1 MGLWDILVPTEP
13 GVLHNLIANPS
24 FEYDNNEI
32 DVARLNPPSGGS
44 TVAEIASFR
53 TLPANTGITY
63 WTALKGAGVA
73 RSLSWASRGS
83 YSLKINAGTST
94 NGGTVYDPRLSSPSP
109 SVGVSVS
116 QVVPS
121 DNIPSAWSN
130 IPVSRQFHV
139 AVFGLTDTGMAL
151 ANGISDTQFYYNT
164 NSQDIV
170 AYPTMDAKRGHTTP
184 YFSSLPGI
192 TSNPSKSIKVVISG
206 GQDAT
211 ANATIRGWAVW
222 YSMDT
227 TSVKRYVLASIV
239 PASANSGTSTT
250 VFIHKVINQVNVD
263 TVLTPTLCTGKI
275 YMYPFAV
282 DGEYIVKGV
291 NTSFLTE
298 CPAGTDLY
306 VLTDINQPNGE
317 KQFLGRVA
325 DQGIA
330 DNAANSG
337 TGRITATSGSTSIT
351 ISGVPTATALV
362 GKNLYTTN
370 KQFIG
375 KVLSASSAT
384 SATLVNNSTVTVNN
398 VAYLYDGDNKITTNI
413 NSTSITVSGFPTAP
427 FLVGRKLF
435 TMKGEEIGT
444 VVNSSNNTTATLASN
459 ALIAVTNE
467 SYQYSVATQTEIRI
481 QQKATTTP
489 IGFDF
494 YRMVSTNVQS
504 YPDNPIG
511 AISAFSCNPSSN
523 TNFLPASMGINC
535 SAPYFGI
542 TNNTF
547 ANNTYKHHL
556 YLDWY
561 LSSPNL
567 INPNATYTDTGARW
581 KVMLV
586 NITSDAIQPVGL
598 TITTQRGNTS
608 ATISNAS
615 GFAQG
620 DCIYT
625 TNYEFVGEIKTING
639 NSITFYNLAFISL
652 TASAF
657 RKLAFNAGTSLGTL
671 DASNATQLNAKRMG
685 LRTKFLVTPPSGDT
699 SRMQLRFQY
708 TGTTSDADLYIDG
721 IQFVDSGMI
730 WRSYDYYGNS
740 LNTYVNPPQF
750 SDWNWDDVDFSYV
763 DGDIPGAIWADT
775 MPTQSGTY
783 SNTFPY
789 FTNDGAWHAN
799 FDEYDSSQSGHGM
812 GTPRFRQ
819 QYQWRNEAK
828 PVYGVSVPGLSQSS
842 LLTQTFTTGFWA
854 SLDTDNINVV
864 VEPTISGT
872 GMPEIATTALEY
884 GITDGGF
891 VQRQVARMRNM
902 QFNVTISAKSWVGLH
917 ANRRSLINLLK
928 FDQLAQQG
936 ERMLRYTGA
945 DTPVVTRI
953 TYVGGLEFS
962 GVQTQSFTEVL
973 GLRFLSADPYFYTET
988 PFTQD
993 VSPSAVTNESS
1004 TVYYKLGNTSEW
1016 TPLSFH
1022 SNEMVLAADEL
1033 LENST
1038 STPQLQSKSAFWD
1051 LNFSTSIPKSIG
1063 WLQSPSGNVSTLVV
1077 GGNFAYPFS
1086 TIAFFYVS
1094 GFAPDT
1100 KSPSNKVSFNTGL
1113 GTLTSN
1119 IGSAIVT
1126 FTDFEALQDSDVGKF
1141 LFVGGDYLGKIASVQ
1156 SSTQC
1161 TLTENAVTAYASQ
1174 PYQKVTLST
1183 VDVNTNPTQVYG
1195 KQLFQLTGGSATEN
1209 ASVNAIYQES
1219 ANSILVVGTFY
1230 QIIDFGDRT
1239 PNTNLNTSDY
1249 FTNDGKVNTTVRF
1262 GNNDISTQ
1270 YPYFRVARFVMN
1282 DNGRIVAYPVDSQ
1295 FEYDSASNT
1304 YRSLLFNQIGNQGLN
1319 AIAQSP
1325 SGYTFVGG
1333 DVNTS
1338 VQPLDNTLTNT
1349 FAPYPAY
1356 RGPSSFARTASQSN
1370 VYTINP
1376 NIAIQNN
1383 INSLEF
1389 LGSVGYQLGVSRLGL
1404 ITTNPQSLIGSNLV
1418 EVSNV
1423 TDSSGK
1429 TYAAQKFT
1437 TTDIG
1442 KLIFTDT
1449 GIYIGQIYALAGGSS
1464 SSTVAILSSPA
1475 QVRVL
1480 NAGFSILGD
1489 IKTLTTDKKAK
1500 GSTVFA
1506 VVDSQDESE
1515 LDFRASLY
1523 AYVPSTTS
1531 AGKMSFVSGSTSIAT
1546 VGDTFGNALG
1556 INKTGKIQCSIASNI
1571 VLGDKTLFTPSMVGN
1586 ILTTSNGTF
1595 IGIVQSVVTS
1605 TKLLLTRNAF
1615 TDVGKPVVSE
1625 TVKDYIGQ
1633 VTVPTTSGGVTTAT
1647 INGSTTAGI
1656 RPDFSKLP
1664 AGTKYFYLYY
1674 PNNVN
1679 AQNTVA
1685 ELCGVVSSF
1694 NNSSSPRTVT
1704 LTTNS
1709 LSTVNTS
1716 WSVGGSSFTRW
1727 FVTTAEI
1734 YESFE
1739 IISTKNVTDGDG
1751 YLLRAGQVQVIQN
1764 DSTTLPSGIA
1774 RLRTPTLFT
1783 SSTTQYLG
1791 TNYNA
1796 YALYTSR
1803 GSNTS
1808 IVNFDSLISSTVLN
1822 SVVRRQFDAS
1832 SSVKA
1837 TAYDPTISTDAV
1849 TGFGNVFASYSFG
1862 TMVPVFNDGG
1872 TSGTLT
1878 VNGTSITVS
1887 SGSIVNNR
1895 HFYAIVENRV
1905 VYFGKTSNTNTLLTN
1920 YFGNVSNISTTWWS
1934 LPTNGT
1940 TLPDANSTKLV
1951 KGVGTIK
1958 GSGTSFT
1965 TFGNNLTAFDVGRSI
1980 YRYDSTTNTWFFMC
1994 VITAVSGANVTTT
2007 TAQSTGQ
2014 GDFDYWLSGG
2024 SPVSSNRNVAWY
2036 PYQFAF
2042 PQGGT
2047 EDYEYLSKNAV
2058 GIEASSNA
2066 PTIETITVNGI
2077 PTVCVVIPVQAL
2089 SSRTS
2094 PVPVS
2099 LNPDTYEL
2107 YAYLQG
2113 VTPSKSNDF
2122 APNVTGQWYLLGTIK
2137 RTRVNDIAIPVNSSG
2152 TTLISANTTSLTA
2165 TLSGTITINAFQLVG
2180 YHVYLTNGTRIGVV
2194 EKALSNTSLQFR
2206 ANASANATNVAFYF
2220 AVSFP
2225 YRTVGN
2231 IGTPLSIVRRVRIQ
2245 TNVPTTY
2252 QQNDEL
2258 YTYASAST
2266 INSSPPLQY
2275 LGTIQAILA
2284 TGAGFVDVTYMPYWA
2299 TPKTLLDSSN
2309 EYISGLSS
2317 DLLGN
2322 VIENTNGSATILKAT
2337 KSLKNSVFA
2346 NYFADALGV
2355 VSAVTPNPYNKSQTA
2370 TVSFD
2375 GAADV
2380 FNDTLPSISQVEPVF
2395 GLTVNTTANSNEISY
2410 AFTPTTTGS
2419 SIRVTPTFTYT
2430 LENGVTT
2437 IQNKSVFRGDGQYM
2451 GSSTTA
2457 GTTGS
2462 LVFGNTGNGN
2472 TSSIFAYTEY
2482 SSLGT
2487 ITFNSTS
2494 SDIGTYTQNGG
2505 IALSVLDGKA
2515 LFRASD
2521 GAFIGIVNY
2530 TYSTNGIRLTANA
2543 LATVSNGTFAYAN
2556 ASKLNTITTST
2567 SSTSVTVVGG
2577 GYSYGSATSVTQFS
2591 LLNRSLFRYFAAT
2604 NINNPFDL
2612 FFGNVTS
2619 VTQNATTNT
2628 ATLTA
2633 NSRGNVTNEP
2643 FIHMPFSG
2651 TGNTIV
2657 NNATLTT
2664 TGNIIST
2671 VAGNTAFTVA
2681 GTPTATSLVGSALYT
2696 NVGGLFIGI
2705 VRSASS
2711 ATAGT
2716 FEEGAATT
2724 TTNALYRHASTP
2736 SFTLAGTNTPA
2747 NVAIFRNTGEF
2758 MGIRR
2763 GNVQANF
2770 SRHPRFINTTAS
2782 TYIYAN
2788 TTQTGANTTAGNT
2801 ITVALGSRSVTVAGT
2816 PTATDLVGSAL
2827 YTIAGAYIGVV
2838 QSASSA
2844 TSATLESGAVTA
2856 MSASTYSYTFST
2868 VAITNTSTS
2877 SNIVTTI
2884 GTGISLNT
2892 FIGQAIFTLGTPTS
2906 GTDWNYVYIGTVV
2919 DVGTNQLI
2927 LASNATININD
2938 PLGEVIIYAPSTI
2951 AMQLRTSNRQSTDL
2965 FNRISVTNGSNLVSV
2980 NGQPDAYTLV
2990 GKTLFQSDGVT
3001 SIGVVNSANSP
3012 IQAVL
3017 ASNSTVTYSG
3027 TYQYISSDS
3036 ISPLVTMTNAPVSQ
3050 FANTTA
3056 LWRTNGAY
3064 MGILGSAIN
3073 NTQLNFSNMP
3083 YANTN
3088 NVDSYFIWADASNV
3102 SNVDMVHMLSYGSG
3116 INNELYINE
3125 GEVAGSYAGDNLINV
3140 GNSVYNVNSSLIGK
3154 IATVN
3159 TTTKTFT
3166 LVQPAQRTSLS
3177 SYFYA
3182 PNPNLYVFNGANTP
3196 ANNEGRNISLVNNT
3210 NLQITI
3216 NSSSGAVGV
3225 ATSPNLIGSLLGVS
3239 NAQGRSYPT
3248 IYAYTENV
3256 LRYHIIPGDVMRSR
3270 DASDNNAFNIENNDI
3285 IGQIVEMNFTISRM
3299 YTVLPIDRTLTTQK
3313 VRVHRKHVFSEFIGR
3328 MEGRIVQ
3335 KVTIGGIGGTQAFIS
3350 GSGTRFDYLVYDYL
3364 NRNNMNG
3371 TGFYVQN
3378 DTDGSW
3384 SKIGTINNIVDSTT
3398 MVVTLS
3404 ATTISDF
3411 SNESFVGGYC
3421 IRSMPGIGQI
3431 TITETGIVRP
3441 FGTATKFAEQLYSG
3455 CVITVFSIDINGNT
3469 IVDGQYRVIDTFS
3482 NAIMQL
3488 ASIDG
3493 SPYTN
3498 GLKNGRYFNIEYV
3511 YDEYPLLDTG
3521 LPSFVNTDWQP
3532 MGLTDGPIYDITTT
3546 QNGTL
3551 IISGNFTHWVDASY
3565 VGTTTSYDSVKR
3577 NVGRVARVTPLIA
3590 NGKVFDSYASPI
3602 VGTSYANNGFNNTV
3616 NLVRDITD
3624 INPING
3630 YVGSGDKLL
3639 IGGVFTGT
3647 LNNESVTHSLAYA
3660 EGSTI
3665 SGNLQT
3671 IVNADVI
3678 FPVNRNSS
3686 NIIRSQTTAIASTN
3700 RMRKYAVNPIT
3711 NVLDGISGSNIAIVH
3726 HGFLNNAVNVNT
3738 ISSKM
3743 QYFSLRIRGNAS
3755 VYPIIRIR
3763 NGASNKTIYELYQT
3777 ETGARVRF
3785 DNSGL
3790 LVLAYEEIIINLLPG
3805 QRSITSN
3812 IRGNMISFI
3821 SPTSNFVDW
3830 ILLGANNSAG
3840 KYTQS
3845 YDDYR
3850 INIIGIHAQAGMN
3863 ITINYNPR
3871 FWSFDANNMFFGTT
3885 KAGL

>member
-1 MGLWDILVPTEP
+1 MGLWDILVPSEP

-73 RSLSWASRGS
+73 RSSSWASRGS

-116 QVVPS
+116 EVAPS
-121 DNIPSAWSN
+121 DNIPPAWSN
-130 IPVSRQFHV
+130 IPASRQFHV

-164 NSQDIV
+164 DTEDIV

-184 YFSSLPGI
+184 YFSSLPSI
-192 TSNPSKSIKVVISG
+192 TSNPGKSIKVVISG
-206 GQDAT
+206 GQDST

-227 TSVKRYVLASIV
+227 TTTKRYVLASIV
-239 PASANSGTSTT
+239 PASADVGTSTT

-306 VLTDINQPNGE
+306 VLADINQPNGE

-325 DQGIA
+325 DQG
-330 DNAANSG
+330 
-337 TGRITATSGSTSIT
+337 
-351 ISGVPTATALV
+351 
-362 GKNLYTTN
+362 
-370 KQFIG
+370 
-375 KVLSASSAT
+375 KV
-384 SATLVNNSTVTVNN
+384 TVTGGNTVS
-398 VAYLYDGDNKITTNI
+398 VTAGGD
-413 NSTSITVSGFPTAP
+413 SVTVSGFPTAP
-427 FLVGRKLF
+427 FLVGREIYTSAGVL
-435 TMKGEEIGT
+435 IGT
-444 VVNSSNNTTATLASN
+444 VKRALSNTSAILESN
-459 ALIAVTNE
+459 ATINYSG

-481 QQKATTTP
+481 QQKSTTTP

-523 TNFLPASMGINC
+523 TSFLPASMGINC

-586 NITSDAIQPVGL
+586 NITSDAIQPAGL
-598 TITTQRGNTS
+598 TITTQRGSAS

-763 DGDIPGAIWADT
+763 DGDVPGAIWADT

-789 FTNDGAWHAN
+789 FTNDGVWHAD

-953 TYVGGLEFS
+953 TYIGGLEFS

-973 GLRFLSADPYFYTET
+973 GLRFLSADPYFYTEV
-988 PFTQD
+988 PFTQN
-993 VSPSAVTNESS
+993 VSPSSTLNESAS
-1004 TVYYKLGNTSEW
+1004 VYYKLGNASEW
-1016 TPLSFH
+1016 TPLNFH
-1022 SNEMVLAADEL
+1022 KNEMTLTADEL
-1033 LENST
+1033 IVNGE
-1038 STPQLQSKSAFWD
+1038 STPQLQSQNAFWD
-1051 LNFSTSIPKSIG
+1051 LQFAPSIPKAIG

-1094 GFAPDT
+1094 GFTPDT
-1100 KSPSNKVSFNTGL
+1100 KSPASKISFNTGL

-1119 IGSAIVT
+1119 TVSAIVT
-1126 FTDFEALQDSDVGKF
+1126 FSDFEAIQNSDVGKF

-1161 TLTENAVTAYASQ
+1161 TLTENAVTTYASQ

-1183 VDVNTNPTQVYG
+1183 VDINTNPTQVYG
-1195 KQLFQLTGGSATEN
+1195 KQLFQLTGGSAVGN

-1219 ANSILVVGTFY
+1219 ANSILVVGDFY
-1230 QIIDFGDRT
+1230 QVIDFGDRT
-1239 PNTNLNTSDY
+1239 PNTNLNTSDV
-1249 FTNDGKVNTTVRF
+1249 FVNDGKVNTTVRF
-1262 GNNDISTQ
+1262 GSNNISTQ
-1270 YPYFRVARFVMN
+1270 YPYFRIARFVMN

-1295 FEYDSASNT
+1295 FEYDSVSNT
-1304 YRSLLFNQIGNQGLN
+1304 YRSLLFNQINNQGLN
-1319 AIAQSP
+1319 AITQSP

-1338 VQPLDNTLTNT
+1338 IIPLDDTLTNT

-1356 RGPSSFARTASQSN
+1356 RGPSAFARTSSQSN

-1376 NIAIQNN
+1376 NIVTQNN
-1383 INSLEF
+1383 INSLEYAGF
-1389 LGSVGYQLGVSRLGL
+1389 VGYQLGVSRFGTL
-1404 ITTNPQSLIGSNLV
+1404 TTNVGSHLV
-1418 EVSNV
+1418 TVGNAFN
-1423 TDSSGK
+1423 SSGVLFDG
-1429 TYAAQKFT
+1429 TPFT
-1437 TTDIG
+1437 TADIG
-1442 KLIFTDT
+1442 KLIFTDV
-1449 GIYIGQIYALAGGSS
+1449 GIYVGQIASIAGGAT
-1464 SSTVAILSSPA
+1464 SSTVALLASPA
-1475 QVRVL
+1475 QVQFTEV
-1480 NAGFSILGD
+1480 GFSVLGD
-1489 IKTLTTDKKAK
+1489 IKSLTTDKKAN
-1500 GSTVFA
+1500 GANVFA
-1506 VVDSQDESE
+1506 VIDSSGENIE
-1515 LDFRASLY
+1515 YRASLY
-1523 AYVPSTTS
+1523 AYVPN
-1531 AGKMSFVSGSTSIAT
+1531 AKNVGKMSFVDGSTSVALVGSTFAT
-1546 VGDTFGNALG
+1546 ALG
-1556 INKTGKIQCSIASNI
+1556 TNNQGKIQCSISSD
-1571 VLGDKTLFTPSMVGN
+1571 VVKGDKTNFTVNMVGN
-1586 ILTTSNGTF
+1586 YLTTSDGSY
-1595 IGIVQSVVTS
+1595 IGQVKVVNNATQL
-1605 TKLLLTRNAF
+1605 TLTRNAF
-1615 TDVGKPVVSE
+1615 VDVGQVITNDFLSKFKGLVSVA
-1625 TVKDYIGQ
+1625 TNNRGN
-1633 VTVPTTSGGVTTAT
+1633 PLST
-1647 INGSTTAGI
+1647 INGSPTSGQRVNFSIPEVTAG
-1656 RPDFSKLP
+1656 S
-1664 AGTKYFYLYY
+1664 YFYLYY
-1674 PNNVN
+1674 PSS
-1679 AQNTVA
+1679 QTTA
-1685 ELCGVVSSF
+1685 ECEQIASVSTTGNGSI
-1694 NNSSSPRTVT
+1694 T

-1709 LSTVNTS
+1709 KSKVDINKTVNRTP
-1716 WSVGGSSFTRW
+1716 
-1727 FVTTAEI
+1727 VTNWIVWPTNQI
-1734 YESFE
+1734 YENF
-1739 IISTKNVTDGDG
+1739 NVITNKIFTDGDG
-1751 YLLRAGQVQVIQN
+1751 YLLRGGQLRTVVE
-1764 DSTTLPSGIA
+1764 DSTVLPSGVA
-1774 RLRTPTLFT
+1774 KLRTPSSYTT
-1783 SSTTQYLG
+1783 STTQYLG

-1796 YALYTSR
+1796 YTLYTSKA
-1803 GSNTS
+1803 SDAA
-1808 IVNFDSLISSTVLN
+1808 IVNFDSLGSNLILN
-1822 SVVRRQFDAS
+1822 SIVRRKFDAS

-1837 TAYDPTISTDAV
+1837 TAYDPTISSDAV

-1862 TMVPVFNDGG
+1862 TIAPIFDNDGA
-1872 TSGTLT
+1872 TNSFSVSGTT
-1878 VNGTSITVS
+1878 ISSGITVVS
-1887 SGSIVNNR
+1887 NR
-1895 HFYAIVENRV
+1895 HFYARV
-1905 VYFGKTSNTNTLLTN
+1905 NDRIVYFGKTTGTNTLGTN
-1920 YFGNVSNISTTWWS
+1920 YYGDVINASRQWWS
-1934 LPTNGT
+1934 LPDTTN

-1951 KGVGTIK
+1951 KGIGTIK
-1958 GSGTSFT
+1958 SGSNLVNGTGTLFSQY
-1965 TFGNNLTAFDVGRSI
+1965 DVGRSVYTFQNNKWI
-1980 YRYDSTTNTWFFMC
+1980 FICVINGFTNTTL
-1994 VITAVSGANVTTT
+1994 VTT
-2007 TAQSTGQ
+2007 TAQQYSWMGNI
-2014 GDFDYWLSGG
+2014 DYWLSGG
-2024 SPVSSNRNVAWY
+2024 SPVSTDNNVTWY

-2042 PQGGT
+2042 PLGGQLG
-2047 EDYEYLSKNAV
+2047 YEYLSNTAF
-2058 GIEASSNA
+2058 GMETSSTQ
-2066 PTIETITVNGI
+2066 PTISGANAIIN
-2077 PTVCVVIPVQAL
+2077 VINN
-2089 SSRTS
+2089 
-2094 PVPVS
+2094 PVPVG
-2099 LNPDTYEL
+2099 LRANVYEL
-2107 YAYLQG
+2107 YAYLMN
-2113 VTPSKSNDF
+2113 TPPSINNIQ
-2122 APNVTGQWYLLGTIK
+2122 PNVTGQWTWIGTI
-2137 RTRVNDIAIPVNSSG
+2137 SS
-2152 TTLISANTTSLTA
+2152 TTAN
-2165 TLSGTITINAFQLVG
+2165 TITISAFSGATTNITVLASSLNRGTLSSTSTVNAYQLIG
-2180 YHVYLTNGTRIGVV
+2180 RRIYRSNGVFIGVV
-2194 EKALSNTSLQFR
+2194 EKALSNTVVQFLN
-2206 ANASANATNVAFYF
+2206 NAPSTYAGTFYYMYN
-2220 AVSFP
+2220 FP
-2225 YRTVGN
+2225 NLDNR
-2231 IGTPLSIVRRVRIQ
+2231 GTPLSIVRAVTIQ
-2245 TNVPTTY
+2245 TNVPSSY
-2252 QQNDEL
+2252 QKNDEL
-2258 YTYASAST
+2258 YTYASAS
-2266 INSSPPLQY
+2266 NPVLQY
-2275 LGTIQAILA
+2275 LGTIQQV
-2284 TGAGFVDVTYMPYWA
+2284 FPVNSSNVEVSYMPYWA
-2299 TPKTLLDSSN
+2299 TPNNIIDSSN
-2309 EYISGLSS
+2309 VYLSGLTADSN
-2317 DLLGN
+2317 GN
-2322 VIENTNGSATILKAT
+2322 VVQNTSGSATILKAS
-2337 KSLKNSVFA
+2337 KSLKASQDA
-2346 NYFADALGV
+2346 NYFADVIGV
-2355 VSAVTPNPYNKSQTA
+2355 VRTVSPNPYNVEQTA
-2370 TVSFD
+2370 RISWD
-2375 GAADV
+2375 QAADD
-2380 FNDTLPSISQVEPVF
+2380 FDSTIPSIHQVEPIYDA
-2395 GLTVNTTANSNEISY
+2395 TVTATANTNTLTFNQVVRSLSNTS
-2410 AFTPTTTGS
+2410 A
-2419 SIRVTPTFTYT
+2419 VTAGFSYT
-2430 LENGVTT
+2430 LSGSPNT
-2437 IQNKSVFRGDGQYM
+2437 IQNKSLFRPDGRYM

-2457 GTTGS
+2457 GTTGT
-2462 LVFGNTGNGN
+2462 LLFGTSNNANTA
-2472 TSSIFAYTEY
+2472 SSFAYMDY

-2591 LLNRSLFRYFAAT
+2591 LLNRSLFRSFASP
-2604 NINNPFDL
+2604 NINSPFDM

-2633 NSRGNVTNEP
+2633 NSRGNVTNES

-2827 YTIAGAYIGVV
+2827 YTIAGAFVGIV

-2856 MSASTYSYTFST
+2856 MSASTYNYTFST

-2884 GTGISLNT
+2884 GTGISLST

-2927 LASNATININD
+2927 LSSNATININD
-2938 PLGEVIIYAPSTI
+2938 PLGKVIIYAPSTI
-2951 AMQLRTSNRQSTDL
+2951 AMQLRTANQQSTAS
-2965 FNRISVTNGSNLVSV
+2965 FSTISTTSGSTALTVY
-2980 NGQPDAYTLV
+2980 GQPDAYSLV
-2990 GKTLFQSDGVT
+2990 GKTLFQSDGIT
-3001 SIGVVNSANSP
+3001 SVGTVVSATSAT
-3012 IQAVL
+3012 QAVL
-3017 ASNSTVTYSG
+3017 SSNAPATYFG
-3027 TYQYISSDS
+3027 NYQYTSSQS
-3036 ISPLVTMTNAPVSQ
+3036 ISPLVTTTNVPVSV

-3056 LWRTNGAY
+3056 IWQTDGSY
-3064 MGILGSAIN
+3064 MGILGGAIN
-3073 NTQLNFSNMP
+3073 ATQLNFVNMP

-3088 NVDSYFIWADASNV
+3088 SVNSYFIWSDASSVAN
-3102 SNVDMVHMLSYGSG
+3102 NDTTHILIYGAGNTNTITIG
-3116 INNELYINE
+3116 INETSGTYTGADII
-3125 GEVAGSYAGDNLINV
+3125 GV
-3140 GNSVYNVNSSLIGK
+3140 GHGIFNSLGRYIGK
-3154 IATVN
+3154 IASVN
-3159 TTTKTFT
+3159 TVANTFT
-3166 LVQPAQRTSLS
+3166 LASPSRINVVGEF
-3177 SYFYA
+3177 YYYA
-3182 PNPNLYVFNGANTP
+3182 PNPHLVVFNGADIALSKTQQIINTD
-3196 ANNEGRNISLVNNT
+3196 NTSRISVIDYASSVVGVT
-3210 NLQITI
+3210 SSPEVFGTI
-3216 NSSSGAVGV
+3216 LGQSSS
-3225 ATSPNLIGSLLGVS
+3225 IG
-3239 NAQGRSYPT
+3239 NSYLASYSGPVDNNKLRF
-3248 IYAYTENV
+3248 IY
-3256 LRYHIIPGDVMRSR
+3256 PGDVIRTR
-3270 DASDNNAFNIENNDI
+3270 DANDGNAFAIRDNDI
-3285 IGQIVEMNFTISRM
+3285 VGQVVQIN
-3299 YTVLPIDRTLTTQK
+3299 YTSSGGSVTTTLPILSALSVQK
-3313 VRVHRKHVFSEFIGR
+3313 VRVHRKHVNSEFIGQ
-3328 MEGRIVQ
+3328 MPGTINA
-3335 KVTIGGIGGTQAFIS
+3335 KITIGGMGGTQATIY
-3350 GSGTRFDYLVYDYL
+3350 GVDTRFFLLTRDYL

-3371 TGFYVQN
+3371 TGFYVKSSTSN
-3378 DTDGSW
+3378 TW
-3384 SKIGTINNIVDSTT
+3384 TKIGTIFDVISDTE
-3398 MVVTLS
+3398 MIVTLS

-3411 SNESFVGGYC
+3411 ASASFNGGYSM
-3421 IRSMPGIGQI
+3421 RSIPGVGLINI
-3431 TITETGIVRP
+3431 TSTGIVRGQSLGVQP
-3441 FGTATKFAEQLYSG
+3441 IFNQQLYPG
-3455 CVITVFSIDINGNT
+3455 CVITVFSIGNSNP
-3469 IVDGQYRVIDTFS
+3469 DGQYRVVDIHSDTV
-3482 NAIMQL
+3482 MQ
-3488 ASIDG
+3488 ITNVDG
-3493 SPYTN
+3493 SPYTG
-3498 GLKNGRYFNIEYV
+3498 GLKLSRNFNIEYV
-3511 YDEYPLLDTG
+3511 YDEYPLIDTG
-3521 LPSFVNTDWQP
+3521 LATFTNQDWQP
-3532 MGLTDGPIYDITTT
+3532 MGLTDGPINDITTT

-3551 IISGNFTHWVDASY
+3551 VISGSFYSWIDASY
-3565 VGTTTSYDSVKR
+3565 VGTNANYNLVRR
-3577 NVGRVARVTPLIA
+3577 NVGNIAKITPLISD
-3590 NGKVFDSYASPI
+3590 GKLFDAYASPI
-3602 VGTSYANNGFNNTV
+3602 VGTSYNKNGFNGGV
-3616 NLVRDITD
+3616 NVVRDITD

-3639 IGGVFTGT
+3639 IGGTFTGS
-3647 LNNESVTHSLAYA
+3647 LNNDSVTHGVAYA

-3671 IVNADVI
+3671 IVNADIV
-3678 FPVNRNSS
+3678 FPVARS
-3686 NIIRSQTTAIASTN
+3686 NLNLIRSQTTAIASTN
-3700 RMRKYAVNPIT
+3700 RMRKYYTNPIT
-3711 NVLDGISGSNIAIVH
+3711 NILDGISGSNIAIVH
-3726 HGFLNNAVNVNT
+3726 HGFANNSVDVST
-3738 ISSKM
+3738 IQNKM

-3763 NGASNKTIYELYQT
+3763 NSQLNRTIYELYQT
-3777 ETGARVRF
+3777 ETGARIRF
-3785 DNSGL
+3785 DNAGL
-3790 LVLAYEEIIINLLPG
+3790 RVLAYEEIVINLIPG

-3850 INIIGIHAQAGMN
+3850 INVIGIHAQEGMN
-3863 ITINYNPR
+3863 ITVNYIPR